1 MINLNAEKDNRVF
14 TVNGSV
20 FKSKFFMSLVPLLPK
35 LIAWN
40 LDGLA
45 FIWLI
50 LNHCNVKVQ
59 SCSKV

>member
-20 FKSKFFMSLVPLLPK
+20 FKSKICYVPCSTLAEA
-35 LIAWN
+35 AWN

-45 FIWLI
+45 FIWFV
-50 LNHCNVKVQ
+50 LNHCNVEVQ
-59 SCSKV
+59 SCCKV